1 MIGCR
6 FHGTCNRQRGFT
18 LLEVL
23 LTMCL
28 LVLLAALAW
37 PALEKPFAGARL
49 RKAAGQIRAEWRTA
63 RVEAMDSGEIY
74 FFRCAANEDDYR
86 VECYSAAQAQENSV
100 YGSRL
105 GNSAGNTGSIGT
117 VKPREESLPG
127 GVTFVT
133 GEIELDTRA
142 ATITSAMEQS
152 AMTETTWS
160 DPILFYPDGTTSTAR
175 LVLKSEHGRS
185 IDLQLRGLT
194 GTVSI
199 GQVYASEELLP

>member
-6 FHGTCNRQRGFT
+6 FQGTRNRRRGFT

-28 LVLLAALAW
+28 LVLLAALSW
-37 PALEKPFAGARL
+37 PALEKPFDGARL

-74 FFRCAANEDDYR
+74 FFRCAANEGDYR
-86 VECYSAAQAQENSV
+86 VECYSAAEAQQNSV
-100 YGSRL
+100 YGNRL
-105 GNSAGNTGSIGT
+105 GNSARDIASIGT
-117 VKPREESLPG
+117 VKPRQESLPD

-133 GEIELDTRA
+133 GEIDLDTRA
-142 ATITSAMEQS
+142 ATISSAMEQAAVS
-152 AMTETTWS
+152 ETAWS

-175 LVLKSEHGRS
+175 LVLKNKHGRS
-185 IDLQLRGLT
+185 IELQLRGLT
-194 GTVSI
+194 GVVSI
-199 GQVYASEELLP
+199 GQVQASEESLR